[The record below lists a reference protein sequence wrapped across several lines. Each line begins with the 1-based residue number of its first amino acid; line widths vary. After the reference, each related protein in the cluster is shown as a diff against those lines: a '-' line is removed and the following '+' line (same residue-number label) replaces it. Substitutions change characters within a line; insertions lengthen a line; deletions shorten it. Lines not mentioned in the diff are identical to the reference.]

1 MHDVFIF
8 WTPSPFLCIYESPLY
23 KYNCLKLDFV
33 ANLNIIYRFRDIKRQ
48 MRRSRYGNVGMGSS
62 LPNDDEGGTMA
73 DVPHWEVFLKIGLY
87 HMHKKGYEKA
97 LANFSQ
103 AQGLERTGNE
113 PRCVTDAV
121 SAKRRRKRQT

>member
-1 MHDVFIF
+1 
-8 WTPSPFLCIYESPLY
+8 
-23 KYNCLKLDFV
+23 
-33 ANLNIIYRFRDIKRQ
+33 
-48 MRRSRYGNVGMGSS
+48 MGS
-62 LPNDDEGGTMA
+62 LPNDDEGGNMT

-113 PRCVTDAV
+113 PR
-121 SAKRRRKRQT
+121 